1 MQSQLPAVL
10 QPFAAS
16 PRAALWK
23 VSKFIMQNSAQLLV
37 LQLALQKQMLSGA
50 WNLSEFI
57 EIAPIPKS
65 S

>member
-50 WNLSEFI
+50 
-57 EIAPIPKS
+57 
-65 S
+65 